1 MTASRP
7 PVLDMTAW
15 SLLAA
20 LSLVWG
26 GSFFFAEV
34 ALHALPPLT
43 IVLARLTVGA
53 AGLWLLV
60 ALTRAA
66 LPARPGDWRDLA
78 VMGLLNNALPF
89 SLIVWGQQWIDG
101 GLASVLNATTPVF
114 GVVAAHFL
122 TKDEKLTANRLAG
135 VAVGVAGVAVLVGP
149 AAPDGS
155 GGYLAG
161 CAAVLAA
168 AVSSTLI
175 VLPLA
180 LALEQP
186 WRLPVPPPEVWR
198 ALAGIGLLSTS
209 LAYLLFFA
217 IVRRAG
223 GSNVMLVTL
232 MIPPSAV
239 LLGAL
244 FLGEETGSGQ
254 LLGMALIAA
263 ALLAIDGRLLRAV
276 RRG

>member
-1 MTASRP
+1 M
-7 PVLDMTAW
+7 
-15 SLLAA
+15 AA
-20 LSLVWG
+20 
-26 GSFFFAEV
+26 
-34 ALHALPPLT
+34 
-43 IVLARLTVGA
+43 A
-53 AGLWLLV
+53 AG
-60 ALTRAA
+60 
-66 LPARPGDWRDLA
+66 
-78 VMGLLNNALPF
+78 
-89 SLIVWGQQWIDG
+89 Q
-101 GLASVLNATTPVF
+101 
-114 GVVAAHFL
+114 
-122 TKDEKLTANRLAG
+122 
-135 VAVGVAGVAVLVGP
+135 VG
-149 AAPDGS
+149 
-155 GGYLAG
+155 
-161 CAAVLAA
+161 C
-168 AVSSTLI
+168 STLI

-186 WRLPVPPPEVWR
+186 WRLPVPPPEVWG

-244 FLGEETGSGQ
+244 FLGEEVGSGQ
-254 LLGMALIAA
+254 LLGMALIAI